1 MQVSALLMAD
11 FHFESLTDDH
21 ATTTSQ
27 IAGDSN
33 PNCH

>member
-21 ATTTSQ
+21 ATTSQ

-33 PNCH
+33 TNCH